1 MSYGF
6 DMPFSFFNKLVLLFG
21 ACVVSG
27 VLLTQQN
34 LGATGHA
41 SEYPPSNA
49 NWPDCVLASD
59 QYCIELLSLT
69 PPNGNQQVFVDA
81 VPDTPQLFADHPHPY
96 IRFAFNAS
104 TNLYGKRIT
113 QLTFDIDTSKPEMLG
128 AATRTW
134 IPAGNYKVVVRT
146 GKFKPHSMTIKAKPF
161 ADKTF
166 VTTQDSSGNHKLE
179 INAQAAPFVTLMD
192 SEKWQGCRATNW
204 SSNCEAD
211 TAFVNRFSGILL
223 AIPPDYVDE
232 MISNVSPDLSL
243 SQGMWFASNTIVW
256 DAKPEMNLVEKS
268 FSLPTYGPHYVPRD
282 FPTDG
287 LVEENGR
294 HLNPAFFVVN
304 IPNTLSSFVANFTMS
319 ELAEKLPG
327 IIRATIRDG
336 AGQEVPHAHV
346 TTMQQS
352 GAKVAVSIT
361 HFSAP
366 NPKVYMGTPL
376 SLQTSTTSTTTTS
389 STSVAPA
396 LQVKN
401 PSKPLS
407 MRVKKSL
414 SQAAV
419 LKKLNLSTRKTSK
432 VRLTVAKASTR
443 VCKIQKTKVVAMKAG
458 NCKISVTVTTKG
470 HPQKKKSLTIKVTK

>member
-1 MSYGF
+1 MSYGLHVSYRF
-6 DMPFSFFNKLVLLFG
+6 INRFVLLIVT
-21 ACVVSG
+21 CVIGG
-27 VLLTQQN
+27 VLFTQQN
-34 LGATGHA
+34 LGATGHV
-41 SEYPPSNA
+41 SEYPPDVA
-49 NWPDCVLASD
+49 NWPDCENTAD
-59 QYCIELLSLT
+59 QYCIELLART
-69 PPNGNQQVFVDA
+69 APDGAQEVFVDA
-81 VPDTPQLFADHPHPY
+81 VPDTPQLFEEHPNPF
-96 IRFAFNAS
+96 IRFAFNGS
-104 TNLYGKRIT
+104 TNLYGKKVT
-113 QLTFDIDTSKPEMLG
+113 QISFDIDTSEAGMLG
-128 AATRTW
+128 ANTRTW
-134 IPAGNYKVVVRT
+134 IPSGDYKVVVRT
-146 GKFKPHSMTIKAKPF
+146 GKFKPHSMTIKAKPI

-166 VTTQDSSGNHKLE
+166 VVTQDESGNHKLE

-192 SEKWQGCRATNW
+192 SERWQSCRASNW
-204 SSNCEAD
+204 GSNCEAD

-223 AIPPDYVDE
+223 ATPPNYVDE
-232 MISNVSPDLSL
+232 MISNVSPDLAL
-243 SQGMWFASNTIVW
+243 SQGMWFASNTIVL

-294 HLNPAFFVVN
+294 HLNPAFFVVH
-304 IPNTLSSFVANFTMS
+304 IPNSLSSFVANFTMS

-327 IIRATIRDG
+327 IIRATIKDEN
-336 AGQEVPHAHV
+336 GQEVPHAHV

-376 SLQTSTTSTTTTS
+376 SLQASTTSTTTTS

-396 LQVKN
+396 NQVKN

-414 SQAAV
+414 SQGAV
-419 LKKLNLSTRKTSK
+419 LKNLSMSKRKTS
-432 VRLTVAKASTR
+432 TVKMVVASASKR
-443 VCKIQKTKVVAMKAG
+443 VCKIQGSKVVAMKAG

-470 HPQKKKSLTIKVTK
+470 APQKKKSLTIKVMK